1 MAEPWEIAI
10 AVVSALGL
18 GAIAPKT
25 VDAWNRRR
33 DSSIKARLA
42 KEDRAELAATNDVR
56 TIADV
61 IAAHGETKA
70 QLAGAMQS
78 NKDLAARNDDLSSR
92 VQLAEMMIER
102 LHKQHA
108 EQLAGE
114 RKTQARELAQAM
126 RWVLEEAERGKR
138 K

>member
-1 MAEPWEIAI
+1 MAV

-42 KEDRAELAATNDVR
+42 KEDRAELAATNDGR